1 MAAHRRVTVGLAVA
15 LALGA
20 SPALAAHTFDLAQH
34 MPPHYAA
41 MFMVNWFG
49 IPQGDPQPGGL
60 DPGYGNWLQT
70 FPNCGLTN
78 DPATCGDFPDAG
90 RQRVVASKRRPLAG
104 IYSSSARDDESKRR
118 IDLVL
123 SCVRRPCDSG
133 ARLDSFIVQ
142 LDSVEFTSRHPQNR
156 QVPTWDIA
164 YRALVGFLDEADAA
178 ALDGA
183 VTVGSDATVYWHFG
197 ASVGLATD
205 AERQAALGA
214 DIADMATIAAQ
225 HPSAARVN
233 GKPLLAFYVDSA
245 LVTPA
250 TWQTILDGA
259 RVASGVDFYAIA
271 TTLDDTFFAAFDGLS
286 PWVNLGLWGGATGAT
301 THDRAAD
308 YARQMHAKL
317 LAQVGAYPGRVM
329 LGGVA
334 AGFDDYTQN
343 WGACQPREIPRDP
356 AVLQGQMDYLT
367 QLGAGGTY
375 QVKGVVFDTW
385 DDWTEGTEF
394 EPDVVEGTAKLVQAR
409 QLLGALYGEAAD
421 PAGDNA
427 LDARW
432 HGFGQARSCC
442 FETGSCS
449 DAGSPAV
456 DLSCPSDAGSSGD
469 PDAGGNAADGS
480 GGPDAS
486 SGGGGGDSGGSSKDA
501 PNGSTSG
508 CGCGVVGPRGALAG
522 GVSSLAVVAL
532 VAWRRRARRP
542 AAPRA

>member
-1 MAAHRRVTVGLAVA
+1 MAAHRRVTVA
-15 LALGA
+15 LTAALTLGA

-49 IPQGDPQPGGL
+49 VAKGDPQPGGL
-60 DPGYGNWLQT
+60 DPGYGNWLQN
-70 FPNCGLTN
+70 FPNCGLAN
-78 DPATCGDFPDAG
+78 DPSTCGDFQDAG

-104 IYSSSARDDESKRR
+104 IYSSSARDAESKRR

-142 LDSVEFTSRHPQNR
+142 LDSVKFTSRYPQNH
-156 QVPTWDIA
+156 QEPTWDIA

-178 ALDGA
+178 GLDGA

-197 ASVGLATD
+197 TNVGLATEAD
-205 AERQAALGA
+205 REAALGA
-214 DIADMATIAAQ
+214 DIADMATIATQ

-250 TWQTILDGA
+250 SWQTILDGA
-259 RVASGVDFYAIA
+259 RAASGVDFYAIA
-271 TTLDDTFFAAFDGLS
+271 TTLDGTFFAAFDGLS

-301 THDRAAD
+301 THDRAVD

-317 LAQVGAYPGRVM
+317 LAQVAGFPGRVM

-334 AGFDDYTQN
+334 PGFDDYTLN

-356 AVLQGQMDYLT
+356 AVLQGQMDYLA
-367 QLGAGGTY
+367 QLGTSGSYA
-375 QVKGVVFDTW
+375 VKGVVFDTW

-394 EPDVVEGTAKLVQAR
+394 EPDVVEGTTKLVQTR
-409 QLLGALYGEAAD
+409 QLLGALYGETVD
-421 PAGDNA
+421 PAGDQA

-432 HGFGQARSCC
+432 HAFGQARSCC
-442 FETGSCS
+442 FENGSCG
-449 DAGSPAV
+449 DGGAAAV
-456 DLSCPSDAGSSGD
+456 DLSCPPDGGTDSG
-469 PDAGGNAADGS
+469 ADGGGGTDG

-486 SGGGGGDSGGSSKDA
+486 SGGSGDGGDGGASTNEAPGGS
-501 PNGSTSG
+501 PSG
-508 CGCGVVGPRGALAG
+508 CGCAVVSPGGALAAG
-522 GVSSLAVVAL
+522 ASSLAALAL
-532 VAWRRRARRP
+532 VAWRRRTRRR